1 MEDFF
6 QIQINNDNIEK
17 DIFKELDIND
27 EIIEEIFDIKKLY
40 NTLLLNNL
48 EINYIFDIN
57 FLRNQ
62 CKNYVN
68 IDKVHFKDEYKN
80 SIEIFYQN
88 KINKMKENYNILKQ
102 KYLKNL

>member
-48 EINYIFDIN
+48 EKNYNLDIN

-62 CKNYVN
+62 CKNYTN
-68 IDKVHFKDEYKN
+68 IDKIHFKDEYKN